1 MSEFVGDDGLSRIAT
16 MLNGHGE
23 EAWFDLPFDQEIE
36 VKGLTT
42 FVKTELPKW
51 GGVIG

>member
-1 MSEFVGDDGLSRIAT
+1 MSEFVEDDGLSRIAT

-36 VKGLTT
+36 VEVEYSPTICKS
-42 FVKTELPKW
+42 
-51 GGVIG
+51 